1 MKEEVF
7 KNKELSK
14 PLEQYFY
21 FDGNEFDYICTDKKF
36 SEISKAINNGL
47 DLYKF
52 IKENI
57 NRNPTI
63 NENIIKCTIAK
74 YISTLRYGTD
84 GHMYDDDRKIT
95 ETVLSENLNLQSM
108 VELFTTELQI
118 RYFSSKDNTNNI
130 SYYKKLINPVKISNC
145 NKEELSNNEEIIAT
159 ICHSTGWHEVQE
171 KDIIGKNPWKELA
184 KEYIKSEQLY
194 SDTYKFALKED
205 LPIIDKYNNSKK
217 HKVCRYHLEIPAE
230 PWRGNPL
237 KAKIIILSLN
247 PGWKEECNKNI
258 ALRLDTNIRKAILKD
273 KSDTLTLKVNSFMPN
288 NKDIIK
294 ALTELDND
302 YWTKRLDALNIKNI
316 NKETFYENFALI
328 QYCAYASERY
338 GGQFENG
345 KLLPSQ
351 IFLKELIRYLV
362 YHRREIKFI
371 MLRAEDKWKQLLDPD
386 VWYMLQPRLIRGK
399 NYRQQYLTKNNIG
412 ENNYNKL
419 VDLINHR

>member
-1 MKEEVF
+1 MKEEKF
-7 KNKELSK
+7 TNNELSK
-14 PLEQYFY
+14 TLEQYFC
-21 FDGNEFDYICTDKKF
+21 GNKLDDICTDKKF
-36 SEISKAINNGL
+36 SEISRAIDNGQ

-52 IKENI
+52 IKEYI
-57 NRNPTI
+57 NKNSSV
-63 NENIIKCTIAK
+63 NEKIIKHTIAK
-74 YISTLRYGTD
+74 YISILRYGTD
-84 GHMYDDDRKIT
+84 GHIYDDDRKIT
-95 ETVLSENLNLQSM
+95 EAIISENLNLQSM

-118 RYFSSKDNTNNI
+118 RYFFSKDNTNKV
-130 SYYKKLINPVKISNC
+130 SYYKKLINPIKISNC
-145 NKEELSNNEEIIAT
+145 NKEALIHNEEIIAT

-171 KDIIGKNPWKELA
+171 KNIIEKNPWKELA
-184 KEYIKSEQLY
+184 KEYIKSDLLY
-194 SDTYKFALKED
+194 SEIHKFVIKED